1 MTDNGVVISNKE
13 MYDMIQEMARSLQ
26 RIEARLDQMEEKME
40 FAHSADE
47 RSRDALNKAEDA
59 LDLSRKIEDQ
69 LIWMWRIVG
78 GAIATGAI
86 GALFLFA
93 QKGLLGG

>member
-1 MTDNGVVISNKE
+1 MTDNGVVISTRE
-13 MYDMIQEMARSLQ
+13 LYDMIQEMARSLQ

-40 FAHSADE
+40 SALTADE
-47 RSRDALNKAEDA
+47 RSREALNKAEDA
-59 LDLSRKIEDQ
+59 LELARKLEDQ
-69 LIWMWRIVG
+69 LIWMWRIIA

-93 QKGLLGG
+93 QKGIIGG